1 MRGRELTKGELIMT
15 AWQAIARLPTG
26 GCEMPARSVPDRGVE
41 YRLISTADVPERE
54 QFAFWRDG
62 FMAPTF
68 GVRSELL
75 VGSDRGF
82 HGQAEGWIAA
92 CLRYFRYSSDNL
104 MISRSPREL
113 AGCRSEGFSI
123 YRESA
128 SGAWLTTAGGEF
140 VTAAGDF
147 IISNSEEFL
156 FTEKWAVPAAR
167 FQPPEVRSH
176 LDVCVDIW
184 RLPKALLMPHL
195 PAPVGPFLKHLK
207 GAGIAAVLAAY
218 LEALRR
224 ELPVM
229 APPLLDA
236 VADNLARL
244 TAIAV
249 GAPQDVHQGAVRT
262 AFLERVKM
270 HIACH
275 LADPELGP
283 ASVAAAL
290 GVSERKLHL
299 AFEPTGTSFAEFVR
313 RRRLAECKA
322 ALASP
327 VATDRSVADIAFGWG
342 FQSLATFYR
351 AFQREYGIAPREVRE
366 AAPRARI

>member
-1 MRGRELTKGELIMT
+1 MR
-15 AWQAIARLPTG
+15 
-26 GCEMPARSVPDRGVE
+26 ARSVPDRGVE
-41 YRLISTADVPERE
+41 HRLISTADVPERE

-62 FMAPTF
+62 FMASTF

-82 HGQAEGWIAA
+82 RGQAEGWTAP

-113 AGCRSEGFSI
+113 AGCRSEGFSV
-123 YRESA
+123 YREGA
-128 SGAWLTTAGGEF
+128 SGTWLTTAGDEF
-140 VTAAGDF
+140 VTAVGDL
-147 IISNSEEFL
+147 IISDSESL
-156 FTEKWAVPAAR
+156 FTEVWAVPAAR
-167 FQPPEVRSH
+167 LQPPEVRSH

-195 PAPVGPFLKHLK
+195 PALVGPFWKHLK
-207 GAGIAAVLAAY
+207 GGGIAAVLAAY
-218 LEALRR
+218 LEVLRR
-224 ELPVM
+224 ELPVIT
-229 APPLLDA
+229 PPLLDA

-249 GAPQDVHQGAVRT
+249 GAPQDEHQEAVRT

-275 LADPELGP
+275 LADPELRP

-327 VATDRSVADIAFGWG
+327 VAADRSVADIAFGWG

-351 AFQREYGIAPREVRE
+351 AFQREYGIAPQEVRE

>member
-1 MRGRELTKGELIMT
+1 
-15 AWQAIARLPTG
+15 
-26 GCEMPARSVPDRGVE
+26 
-41 YRLISTADVPERE
+41 
-54 QFAFWRDG
+54 
-62 FMAPTF
+62 
-68 GVRSELL
+68 
-75 VGSDRGF
+75 
-82 HGQAEGWIAA
+82 
-92 CLRYFRYSSDNL
+92 
-104 MISRSPREL
+104 
-113 AGCRSEGFSI
+113 
-123 YRESA
+123 
-128 SGAWLTTAGGEF
+128 
-140 VTAAGDF
+140 
-147 IISNSEEFL
+147 
-156 FTEKWAVPAAR
+156 
-167 FQPPEVRSH
+167 
-176 LDVCVDIW
+176 
-184 RLPKALLMPHL
+184 MPHL

-207 GAGIAAVLAAY
+207 GGGIAAVLAAY

-224 ELPVM
+224 ELPVI
-229 APPLLDA
+229 ASPLLDA

-249 GAPQDVHQGAVRT
+249 GAPQDEHQEAVRT
-262 AFLERVKM
+262 AFLERAKM

-283 ASVAAAL
+283 ARVAAAL

-327 VATDRSVADIAFGWG
+327 VAADRSVADIAFGWG